1 MNILHQIIPSMNKR
15 IVILGARGQIGSEIT
30 KLVREGLHQW
40 WTFNGTVLDYK
51 NPDRIRRI
59 MDEVKPEIIINCA
72 AYTNVAGAEE
82 DDNHRSVSEMNIQLP
97 KNLTDAAMRHNA
109 EIIHFSTDY
118 VYDGKKNE
126 YKEDDRVKPLNNYGL
141 TKSIGDKFVL
151 EYPKSKVF
159 RVQAVYSNRNSNF
172 FRSIQTKALEDEPAT
187 VVSDQFTTPTSAA
200 WIAKQVYQTL
210 FTPQYGLYHLSPNG
224 FCSFADFA
232 ELIYATTYPT
242 IYNKPTHP
250 IKRIHYKELNAVV
263 NRPMVTILNHDKF
276 NNAFYPITETWKDV
290 YSEFIRL
297 PK

>member
-1 MNILHQIIPSMNKR
+1 MMPQISPSMNKR
-15 IVILGARGQIGSEIT
+15 VVILGARGQIGREIT
-30 KLVREGLHQW
+30 KLVREGLHKW
-40 WTFNGTVLDYK
+40 WAFNGTILDYN
-51 NPDRIRRI
+51 NPDRIHRI
-59 MDEVKPEIIINCA
+59 MNEIQPEIIINCA
-72 AYTNVAGAEE
+72 AYTNVAAAEE
-82 DDNHRSVSEMNIQLP
+82 DANHRSVSEMNIQLP
-97 KNLTDAAMRHNA
+97 KNLTDAAMHHNA

-126 YKEDDRVKPLNNYGL
+126 YHEDDRVKPLNNYGL

-151 EYPKSKVF
+151 EYAKAKVF
-159 RVQAVYSNRNSNF
+159 RVQAVYSAHNTNF
-172 FRSIQTKALEDEPAT
+172 YKSIATKSYEDEPVT

-200 WIAKQVYQTL
+200 WIAKQVYRTL

-232 ELIYATTYPT
+232 DLIYATTYPG

-250 IKRIHYKELNAVV
+250 VKRIHYKDLNASV

-276 NNAFYPITETWKDV
+276 NSTFFPITETWEDV
-290 YSEFIRL
+290 YNEFIKL

>member
-1 MNILHQIIPSMNKR
+1 MTMLHQLVPSMNKR

-30 KLVREGLHQW
+30 RLVREGQHRW
-40 WTFNGTVLDYK
+40 WAFNGTVFDYN

-59 MDEVKPEIIINCA
+59 MDEIQPEVIINCA
-72 AYTNVAGAEE
+72 AYTNVATAEE
-82 DDNHRSVSEMNIQLP
+82 AANHRAVSELNIQLP
-97 KNLTDAAMRHNA
+97 KNLTDVAGEHNA

-151 EYPKSKVF
+151 EYSKSKVF
-159 RVQAVYSNRNSNF
+159 RVQAVYSNRNINF
-172 FRSIQTKALEDEPAT
+172 FRSIQAKALADEPAT
-187 VVSDQFTTPTSAA
+187 VVSDQFTTPTSAL
-200 WIAKQVYQTL
+200 WIAKQVYRTL

-232 ELIYATTYPT
+232 ELIYATNYPT
-242 IYNKPTHP
+242 IYNKPNPP
-250 IKRIHYKELNAVV
+250 IKRIHYKDLNVSV
-263 NRPMVTILNHDKF
+263 NRPMVTILNHEKF
-276 NNAFYPITETWKDV
+276 NNAFFSITESWEDV
-290 YSEFIRL
+290 YNEFIKI

>member
-1 MNILHQIIPSMNKR
+1 MTMLHQLAPSMNKR

-40 WTFNGTVLDYK
+40 WAFNGTVLDYK

-72 AYTNVAGAEE
+72 AYTNVAAAEE

-97 KNLTDAAMRHNA
+97 KNLTDAAMQHDA

-126 YKEDDRVKPLNNYGL
+126 YKEDDRVKPLNHYGL

-151 EYPKSKVF
+151 EYSKSKVF

-172 FRSIQTKALEDEPAT
+172 FRSIQAKALADEPAT
-187 VVSDQFTTPTSAA
+187 VVADQFTTPTSAQ
-200 WIAKQVYQTL
+200 WIAKQVYHTL

-232 ELIYATTYPT
+232 DLIYATTYPT
-242 IYNKPTHP
+242 LYTKPIHP
-250 IKRIHYKELNAVV
+250 IKRIHYKELNASV
-263 NRPMVTILNHDKF
+263 NRPMVTILNHKKF
-276 NNAFYPITETWKDV
+276 DNAFYPITETWKDV
-290 YSEFIRL
+290 YNEFIKL